1 VQQEG
6 VRVERSDDGF
16 TAWASSRQQA
26 LLRTAVLLTG
36 DQGRAEDLVQE
47 ALVKV
52 ATRWAKLADGYPDA
66 YARTIIYRDNVS
78 WWRRRRDVPVGVLP
92 DDAAPYDAHGAE
104 RRLMVAAALGR
115 LTAKQRTVLVMRYF
129 DDLTEAECAR
139 VLGVSVGT
147 VKSQAHAAIARLR
160 TGSPEL
166 AYLLDGAG
174 VSDHE

>member
-1 VQQEG
+1 

-16 TAWASSRQQA
+16 TAWASSRQHA

-78 WWRRRRDVPVGVLP
+78 WWRRRREVPVGVLP

-115 LTAKQRTVLVMRYF
+115 LSSFRARHKWLLAGLAWRAVRRPAVSSDLQRI
-129 DDLTEAECAR
+129 
-139 VLGVSVGT
+139 VG
-147 VKSQAHAAIARLR
+147 R
-160 TGSPEL
+160 GSPM
-166 AYLLDGAG
+166 
-174 VSDHE
+174 